1 MSIRSKSHRA
11 ARLSSVLIAALL
23 ALLFAGDQLI
33 PGDYAQVRNR
43 KWTPTR
49 VPEGT
54 TFAGDQACAQC
65 HAAYVRNQE
74 KAPMAR
80 AMEMVAEAG
89 ILRAN
94 PRLSFREGPYSFSIS
109 RQGVQSIY
117 SVTDGKETISV
128 PIGYVF
134 GQGKAGQTYVF
145 DYEGAMYEGRV
156 SFFNEI
162 RELDI
167 TIGHSPSVPSSLKAA
182 LGRRLDRA
190 EVLRCFSCHST
201 GAVKGRDIHFD
212 SLTPGIRCEACH
224 GPGQA
229 HIAAAKERQNS
240 RGLIFNAASL
250 SADELT
256 QDFCASCHRIEEDQR
271 LLRSMESTNVR
282 YQPYRIFQ
290 SKCYSDDLRIS
301 CTACHNPH
309 EPVVSDSA
317 HYDVKCVACHSTAK
331 GASEAATVRVCKIGQ
346 SDCASCHMPKVSV
359 PQAHFRFTDHYI
371 RVVKANEA
379 YPK

>member
-1 MSIRSKSHRA
+1 MT
-11 ARLSSVLIAALL
+11 SSLIAALF
-23 ALLFAGDQLI
+23 ATLFAGNQMTLGEQSAPRI
-33 PGDYAQVRNR
+33 R

-54 TFAGDQACAQC
+54 TFAGDQSCAQC
-65 HAAYVRNQE
+65 HQSYVRSHQTT
-74 KAPMAR
+74 PMAR
-80 AMEMVAEAG
+80 AMETVAEAG

-94 PRLSFREGPYSFSIS
+94 PRLRFREGPYSFSIT
-109 RQGVQSIY
+109 RDGNQSNY
-117 SVTDGKETISV
+117 SVTDGKDTITV

-134 GQGKAGQTYVF
+134 GLGKAGQTYLF
-145 DYEGAMYEGRV
+145 EYEGAFYESRV
-156 SFFNEI
+156 SFFDEI
-162 RELDI
+162 TGLDI
-167 TIGHSPSVPSSLKAA
+167 TIGHTPSAPSSLNAA
-182 LGRRLDRA
+182 IGRKLERA

-201 GAVKGRDIHFD
+201 GAVKGRELHLDT
-212 SLTPGIRCEACH
+212 LVPGLRCEACH

-229 HIAAAKERQNS
+229 HMAAAKEKKAS
-240 RGLIFNAASL
+240 SGLIFNPASL
-250 SADELT
+250 SGDELT
-256 QDFCASCHRIEEDQR
+256 QDYCASCHRIEEDQR

-309 EPVVSDSA
+309 ESVASTSA
-317 HYDVKCVACHSTAK
+317 YYDAKCVACHSPAK
-331 GASEAATVRVCKIGQ
+331 GASEAATFRVCKIGK
-346 SDCASCHMPKVSV
+346 SDCVSCHMPKVSV
-359 PQAHFRFTDHYI
+359 QQAHFKFTDHYI